1 MQQAQRASD
10 FTAFFNIRKEVED
23 GHEVRWGELVEYNE
37 TRQVFQRPALQETA
51 DYIAGR
57 FG

>member
-1 MQQAQRASD
+1 M
-10 FTAFFNIRKEVED
+10 N
-23 GHEVRWGELVEYNE
+23 VRWGELVEYDRTE
-37 TRQVFQRPALQETA
+37 KVFQCPALQETA